1 MAHQPVVRFSLQE
14 CVLHRKEG
22 ISPSF
27 VSPYIFHNLV
37 NDLWVNI
44 NWKSLFSVF
53 MILLFAVLRVV
64 ITWLA

>member
-22 ISPSF
+22 LSPSF

-37 NDLWVNI
+37 NDW
-44 NWKSLFSVF
+44 WVF
-53 MILLFAVLRVV
+53 MIWLFAVLRVV
-64 ITWLA
+64 LIWLA